1 MVIRFCL
8 STMIKNITINMTLK
22 KTAYFYNDKYLIYF
36 NQTPIDSDSI
46 NRNKQH
52 VTIKTMD
59 YKKVLLKE
67 KIQKLLEDFKKNQYF

>member
-1 MVIRFCL
+1 M
-8 STMIKNITINMTLK
+8 
-22 KTAYFYNDKYLIYF
+22 F

-67 KIQKLLEDFKKNQYF
+67 EIQELLEDFKKNQYF